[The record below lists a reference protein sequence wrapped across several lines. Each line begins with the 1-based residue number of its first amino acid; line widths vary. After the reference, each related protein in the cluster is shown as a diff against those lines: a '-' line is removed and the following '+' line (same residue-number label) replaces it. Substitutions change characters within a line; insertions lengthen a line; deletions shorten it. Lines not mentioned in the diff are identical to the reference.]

1 MKKEKVCTSQD
12 EFDEALRELL
22 SLASVGAMEECRP
35 EELVY
40 DLEQTIN
47 NYIDEHVDDYVL
59 RASQY
64 TVVETPTKTEFP
76 TGAHRSSD
84 EDKPKLASLP
94 WDMFPRLSFHYE
106 KGAKIYGDNNWRKGM
121 LSSHVLNS
129 LMRHVQQY
137 RVGDRKEDHLSAII
151 FNAFCLMFNE
161 ENFDKEVHDLE

>member
-1 MKKEKVCTSQD
+1 MKKVCTSQD
-12 EFDEALRELL
+12 EFDKALRELL
-22 SLASVGAMEECRP
+22 SLASTGAIESCLP

-47 NYIDEHVDDYVL
+47 NYVDDHVL
-59 RASQY
+59 RVAQNDF
-64 TVVETPTKTEFP
+64 TIVETPTKTEFP

-84 EDKPKLASLP
+84 EGKPKLASLP
-94 WDMFPRLSFHYE
+94 WDMFPRLAFHYE

-137 RVGDRKEDHLSAII
+137 RVGDREEDHLSAII
-151 FNAFCLMFNE
+151 FNAFCLMYNE
-161 ENFDKEVHDLE
+161 KNFGKEVHDLE